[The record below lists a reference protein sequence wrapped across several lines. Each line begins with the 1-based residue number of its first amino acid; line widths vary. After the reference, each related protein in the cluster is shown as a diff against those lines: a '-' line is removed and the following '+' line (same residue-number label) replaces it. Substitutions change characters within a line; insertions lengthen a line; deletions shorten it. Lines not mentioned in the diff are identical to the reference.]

1 MRRRDWT
8 FWLPALVVAVGTA
21 AQGEGGSWTDRAR
34 GSSLVVV
41 ARCESA
47 ASDWEDG
54 AIHTRS
60 DITVLSVLRGTPDHT
75 TTVRQPGG
83 VVDGIGQRVSHVSL
97 LEPGGTYL
105 LFLSRDD
112 AGGWAPTL
120 RGVNPVDTGA
130 EGEALVGGERLES
143 VISALGSGR

>member
-1 MRRRDWT
+1 M
-8 FWLPALVVAVGTA
+8 LVVAASTSA
-21 AQGEGGSWTDRAR
+21 LGEGGSWTDRAR

-41 ARCESA
+41 ARCEST

-60 DITVLSVLRGTPDHT
+60 DVTVLRVLRGVPDHT

-97 LEPGGTYL
+97 LQPGGTYL
-105 LFLSRDD
+105 LFLTRDD
-112 AGGWAPTL
+112 AGGWVPTL
-120 RGVNPVDTGA
+120 RGVNPVDAGA
-130 EGEALVGGERLES
+130 EGEALVGGQLLES
-143 VISALGSGR
+143 VTSALGSAR